1 MTSVWRDDRP
11 DLPDDALPEDGHLEV
26 LVVGAGLTGLTTAV
40 LLARAGRR
48 VGVVE
53 ARTAGAVTTGSSTA
67 KVSLLQGTT
76 LSSML
81 KQQARPVASAYVEAN
96 RIGQHWLLDFC
107 AEHAVPV
114 QRRDAVTF
122 AASPGERAQVD
133 KEHRAARSVGLDV
146 AWHDRLPTP
155 FPVHGATVLAD
166 QAQVDPMDVV
176 AALVQEL
183 RAQGGTLHQGR
194 RVETVS
200 LREPLTLTLDDGT
213 ELTAGDVVLAT
224 GTPVLDRGLFF
235 AKLEPMRSYGLAF
248 SGTVPPEGMYLSA
261 GSSSRSVRDIPG
273 TAHGDLLLVGGS
285 GHVVGRTRSEA
296 AHLDRLREWTAEHFP
311 GAVETHAW
319 SAQDY
324 QSYDRLPY
332 VGRLPRGGG
341 RILVGTGYAKWGM
354 TNAVAAGLALSGQV
368 LGARPAWSG
377 FLERHTVH
385 ARAGAELTRINL
397 GVGVAGARALLAA
410 ETRSA
415 PPRPDED
422 TGAVGRGPVGVP
434 AGSATVEGRTCRVV
448 GICTHLGGVLH
459 WNDAE
464 RSWDCPLHGSRFAP
478 DGEVLEGPAT
488 RPLRRL

>member
-1 MTSVWRDDRP
+1 MTSVWLENRP
-11 DLPDDALPEDGHLEV
+11 AMPDDALPGDGHLEV
-26 LVVGAGLTGLTTAV
+26 LVVGAGLTGLSTAV

-81 KQQARPVASAYVEAN
+81 EQQPRAVASAYVEAN
-96 RIGQHWLLDFC
+96 RIGQEWLLDYC
-107 AEHAVPV
+107 AEHGVPV

-122 AASPGERAQVD
+122 AASTAERGNAE
-133 KEHRAARSVGLDV
+133 KEHRAARSVGLEV
-146 AWHDRLPTP
+146 SWHDRLDTP

-166 QAQVDPMDVV
+166 QAQLDPMDVV
-176 AALVQEL
+176 TALAQEL
-183 RAQGGTLHQGR
+183 RALGGTLHQGR
-194 RVETVS
+194 RVETAS
-200 LREPLTLTLDDGT
+200 LRSPLTLTLDDGT
-213 ELTAGDVVLAT
+213 ELTADDVVLAT
-224 GTPVLDRGLFF
+224 GIPVLDRGLFF

-261 GSSSRSVRDIPG
+261 GSSSRSVRDIPDTSRG
-273 TAHGDLLLVGGS
+273 ALLLVGGS

-296 AHLDRLREWTAEHFP
+296 SHLDALRDWTGEHFP

-324 QSYDRLPY
+324 QAYDRLPY

-341 RILVGTGYAKWGM
+341 RIFVGTGYAKWGM

-377 FLERHTVH
+377 FLERHTVR
-385 ARAGAELTRINL
+385 ARAGAEIARLNL

-410 ETRSA
+410 EAHGA
-415 PPRPDED
+415 PREPDED
-422 TGAVGRGPVGVP
+422 TGIVGRNAVGLPSG
-434 AGSATVEGRTCRVV
+434 AATVDGRTCRVV
-448 GICTHLGGVLH
+448 GVCTHLGGVLR

-488 RPLRRL
+488 RPLRRM